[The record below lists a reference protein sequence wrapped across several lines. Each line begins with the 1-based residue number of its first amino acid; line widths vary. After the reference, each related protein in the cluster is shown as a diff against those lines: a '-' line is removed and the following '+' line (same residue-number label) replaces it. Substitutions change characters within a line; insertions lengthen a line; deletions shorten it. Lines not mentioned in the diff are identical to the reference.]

1 MHLGL
6 LEVTHRNTTLLS
18 AVHVPDAADHFHQGK
33 VNYKIRNL
41 IFELDYVNT

>member
-6 LEVTHRNTTLLS
+6 LEVTHRNTSLLS

-33 VNYKIRNL
+33 VNDL
-41 IFELDYVNT
+41 